1 MKRLPEKGLFAS
13 LLLPEGNPEWHPLG
27 TLISHPRHHAGKGC
41 ECMEV
46 HTSLPCIRTSS
57 GVNWIPVGD
66 HQDLAVALAA
76 IRSNDMV
83 ISSIRQCIRELQLIE
98 NALQEARR
106 MVPLNESIYKPVR
119 VAFCESGHEYA
130 YTSFGLGKNFEVRN
144 RVFALRRLDSVPRD
158 LSHGLFSKFPI
169 C

>member
-1 MKRLPEKGLFAS
+1 MTRAKQCWCGAV
-13 LLLPEGNPEWHPLG
+13 H
-27 TLISHPRHHAGKGC
+27 SHHRY
-41 ECMEV
+41 ERFV
-46 HTSLPCIRTSS
+46 
-57 GVNWIPVGD
+57 D
-66 HQDLAVALAA
+66 
-76 IRSNDMV
+76 
-83 ISSIRQCIRELQLIE
+83 
-98 NALQEARR
+98 RR